1 MKRLILIHG
10 DKGGTGKSHTA
21 HLTAAAYRAAG
32 QPLLLIDGDAKNP
45 GLHRAFNFKPDEVL
59 RINVR
64 KPEGIDQLFE
74 AFLAAPGDVLVDLP
88 AGGSD
93 MTARLIGGGT
103 TEGTVDI
110 ETLFA
115 EIGAR
120 LTFMFVIDQGRDS
133 VVALNEE
140 FQLLSTPVTDWIIVR
155 NNRIDDMPFARF
167 EKWSAQ
173 VDLSRAK
180 SLDMPRL
187 DRKVIEVLVDAKAN
201 LAEIS
206 GLETASAML
215 KMRGQAALRLWSGEL
230 RKAGLLDD

>member
-45 GLHRAFNFKPDEVL
+45 GLHRAFDRKPDEVL

-93 MTARLIGGGT
+93 MTVRLVGGGSA
-103 TEGTVDI
+103 EGAVDV
-110 ETLFA
+110 ESLFA
-115 EIGAR
+115 EIGAK
-120 LTFMFVIDQGRDS
+120 LTILFVIDQGRDS
-133 VVALNEE
+133 VVALNQEL
-140 FQLLSTPVTDWIIVR
+140 QLMPRSVTDWIIVR
-155 NNRIDDMPFARF
+155 NSRLEDAPFMRF
-167 EKWSAQ
+167 EKWSGQ
-173 VDLSRAK
+173 VDLGRAAI
-180 SLDMPRL
+180 LDMPRL
-187 DRKVIEVLVDAKAN
+187 DRKVIEVMIDVKAN
-201 LAEIS
+201 LAELS
-206 GLETASAML
+206 ALETASALL
-215 KMRGQAALRLWSGEL
+215 KMRGQAALRLWSAEL
-230 RKAGLLDD
+230 RKAGLLNG